1 MVRGFNHN
9 IKHNDKV
16 YHIQTEDSGVETP
29 HIITLLYVGGTIITR
44 DKTSYADIVKID
56 NLETVVKELMEEQHK
71 GMLKKLIS
79 GTFDGPSKPVATP
92 VAAPV
97 AAPVEE
103 VKPLTK
109 EEEKEKFGQDV
120 ISDKGLDD
128 VILDF
133 LATSSDD

>member
-1 MVRGFNHN
+1 MVLGFNHN
-9 IKHNDKV
+9 IKHNGKV
-16 YHIQTEDSGVETP
+16 YHIQTEDSGIETP

-44 DKTSYADIVKID
+44 DKTSYADILKID

-71 GMLKKLIS
+71 GMLKKLVS
-79 GTFDGPSKPVATP
+79 GAFDGVSKPAV
-92 VAAPV
+92 
-97 AAPVEE
+97 PVEE
-103 VKPLTK
+103 AKPLTK

-133 LATSSDD
+133 LSTSSDD

>member
-1 MVRGFNHN
+1 MVLGFNHN
-9 IKHNDKV
+9 IKHNGKV
-16 YHIQTEDSGVETP
+16 YHIQTEDSGIETP

-44 DKTSYADIVKID
+44 DKTSYADILKID

-71 GMLKKLIS
+71 GMLKKLVS
-79 GTFDGPSKPVATP
+79 GTFDEVTKPAV
-92 VAAPV
+92 
-97 AAPVEE
+97 PVED
-103 VKPLTK
+103 VKSLTK

>member
-9 IKHNDKV
+9 IKHKGKI

-29 HIITLLYVGGTIITR
+29 HIITLLYVGGTILAR
-44 DKTSYADIVKID
+44 EKTSYADIIKVD

-71 GMLKKLIS
+71 GMLKKLIA
-79 GTFDGPSKPVATP
+79 GGFDEPAKVPSPPESKV
-92 VAAPV
+92 
-97 AAPVEE
+97 
-103 VKPLTK
+103 LSK

-120 ISDKGLDD
+120 ISEKGLDE

-133 LATSSDD
+133 LSTGPDE

>member
-1 MVRGFNHN
+1 MVLGFNHN
-9 IKHNDKV
+9 IKHNGKV
-16 YHIQTEDSGVETP
+16 YHIQTEDSGVDTP

-44 DKTSYADIVKID
+44 DKTSYADILKID

-79 GTFDGPSKPVATP
+79 GEFDDVSKPAV
-92 VAAPV
+92 
-97 AAPVEE
+97 PVEE
-103 VKPLTK
+103 AKPLTK
-109 EEEKEKFGQDV
+109 EEEKAKFGQDV

-133 LATSSDD
+133 LSTSSDD

>member
-16 YHIQTEDSGVETP
+16 YHIQTEDSGVDTP

-79 GTFDGPSKPVATP
+79 GTFDGPSKPVA
-92 VAAPV
+92 
-97 AAPVEE
+97 APVEE

-109 EEEKEKFGQDV
+109 EEEKEKFGHDV

-133 LATSSDD
+133 LSTSSDD

>member
-1 MVRGFNHN
+1 MVLGFNHN
-9 IKHNDKV
+9 IKHNGKI

-79 GTFDGPSKPVATP
+79 GTFDGASKP
-92 VAAPV
+92 AAP
-97 AAPVEE
+97 AEE

-109 EEEKEKFGQDV
+109 KEEKEKFGQDI

-133 LATSSDD
+133 LSTSSDD

>member
-9 IKHNDKV
+9 IKHKGKI
-16 YHIQTEDSGVETP
+16 YHIQTEDSGVDTP
-29 HIITLLYVGGTIITR
+29 HIITLLYVGGTILSR
-44 DKTSYADIVKID
+44 EKTSYADIIKVD

-79 GTFDGPSKPVATP
+79 GGFDEPAKVPPPPA
-92 VAAPV
+92 
-97 AAPVEE
+97 E

-109 EEEKEKFGQDV
+109 EEEKEKFGQEV
-120 ISDKGLDD
+120 ISDKGLDE

-133 LATSSDD
+133 LSTGPED

>member
-1 MVRGFNHN
+1 MVLGFNHN
-9 IKHNDKV
+9 IKHNGKI
-16 YHIQTEDSGVETP
+16 YHIQTEDSGIETP

-44 DKTSYADIVKID
+44 DKTSYADILKID

-79 GTFDGPSKPVATP
+79 GEFDDVSKPAV
-92 VAAPV
+92 
-97 AAPVEE
+97 PVEE
-103 VKPLTK
+103 AKPLTK
-109 EEEKEKFGQDV
+109 EEEKAKFGQDV

-133 LATSSDD
+133 LSTSSDD

>member
-1 MVRGFNHN
+1 MVLGFNHN
-9 IKHNDKV
+9 IKHNGKI

-79 GTFDGPSKPVATP
+79 GVFDDVSKPAV
-92 VAAPV
+92 
-97 AAPVEE
+97 PVEE
-103 VKPLTK
+103 AKPLTK

>member
-1 MVRGFNHN
+1 MVLGFNHN
-9 IKHNDKV
+9 IKHNGKI
-16 YHIQTEDSGVETP
+16 YHIQTEDSGVENP

-56 NLETVVKELMEEQHK
+56 NLETVVKELMEEQHT

-79 GTFDGPSKPVATP
+79 GTFDGDSKP
-92 VAAPV
+92 

-109 EEEKEKFGQDV
+109 EEEKEKFGQDI

-133 LATSSDD
+133 LSTSSDD

>member
-1 MVRGFNHN
+1 MVLGFNHN
-9 IKHNDKV
+9 IKHNGKV

-44 DKTSYADIVKID
+44 DKTSYADILKID

-71 GMLKKLIS
+71 GMLKKLVS
-79 GTFDGPSKPVATP
+79 GAFDEVTKPAV
-92 VAAPV
+92 
-97 AAPVEE
+97 PVED
-103 VKPLTK
+103 VKSLTK

>member
-1 MVRGFNHN
+1 MVLGFNHN
-9 IKHNDKV
+9 IKHNGKI
-16 YHIQTEDSGVETP
+16 YHIQTEDSGVDTP

-44 DKTSYADIVKID
+44 DKTSYADILKID

-79 GTFDGPSKPVATP
+79 GAFDDVSKPAV
-92 VAAPV
+92 
-97 AAPVEE
+97 PVEE
-103 VKPLTK
+103 AKPLTK
-109 EEEKEKFGQDV
+109 EEEKAKFGQDV

-133 LATSSDD
+133 LSTSSDD

>member
-1 MVRGFNHN
+1 MVLGFNHN
-9 IKHNDKV
+9 IKHKGKV

-29 HIITLLYVGGTIITR
+29 HMITLLYVGGTIISR

-56 NLETVVKELMEEQHK
+56 NLETVVRELMEEQHK
-71 GMLKKLIS
+71 GMMRKLVS
-79 GTFDGPSKPVATP
+79 GLFDKASTSDAAVAG
-92 VAAPV
+92 
-97 AAPVEE
+97 E
-103 VKPLTK
+103 KPLTK

-133 LATSSDD
+133 LSTGSGD

>member
-1 MVRGFNHN
+1 MVLGFNHN
-9 IKHNDKV
+9 IKHNGKI

-44 DKTSYADIVKID
+44 DKTSYADILKID

-79 GTFDGPSKPVATP
+79 GTFDDVSKPAV
-92 VAAPV
+92 
-97 AAPVEE
+97 PVEE
-103 VKPLTK
+103 AKPLTK

>member
-1 MVRGFNHN
+1 MVLGFNHN
-9 IKHNDKV
+9 IKHNGKV
-16 YHIQTEDSGVETP
+16 YHIQTEDSGVEKP

-44 DKTSYADIVKID
+44 DKTSYADILKID

-71 GMLKKLIS
+71 GMLKKLVS
-79 GTFDGPSKPVATP
+79 GTFDGDSKPAV
-92 VAAPV
+92 
-97 AAPVEE
+97 PVEE

-109 EEEKEKFGQDV
+109 EEEKEKFGHDV

>member
-1 MVRGFNHN
+1 MVLGFNHN
-9 IKHNDKV
+9 IKHKGKV

-29 HIITLLYVGGTIITR
+29 HMITLLYVGGTIISR

-56 NLETVVKELMEEQHK
+56 NLETVVRELMEEQHK
-71 GMLKKLIS
+71 GMMRKLVS
-79 GTFDGPSKPVATP
+79 GLFDKAATSDAAVAG
-92 VAAPV
+92 
-97 AAPVEE
+97 E
-103 VKPLTK
+103 KPLTK

-133 LATSSDD
+133 LSTGSGD